1 VAAAPVGELLDARRR
16 SIEDALERALPTE
29 DQWPASLHAAMR
41 YSLFAGGKRLR
52 PMLSLSASHAVGG
65 DPDEAIPFAC
75 AVEMIHTYSLVHDD
89 LPAMDDDDLRRGKP
103 TAHRVFGEA
112 LAILAGDALLT
123 QAFTLLVDIPADW
136 DTPRIARR
144 TRATSLLARACAS
157 TGLIGG
163 QVDDLAHEGR
173 PVDATILERIHR
185 AKTGALL
192 EASVSGGAL
201 LGGADAA
208 QLEATDAYGR
218 AMGLAFQI
226 VDDVLDATEPSEK
239 LGKTAGK
246 DRATG
251 KATYVSVHGIEAA
264 RARASVLLQ
273 EALES
278 LTPLGDAADALR
290 QLAHRIVERER

>member
-1 VAAAPVGELLDARRR
+1 
-16 SIEDALERALPTE
+16 
-29 DQWPASLHAAMR
+29 
-41 YSLFAGGKRLR
+41 
-52 PMLSLSASHAVGG
+52 
-65 DPDEAIPFAC
+65 
-75 AVEMIHTYSLVHDD
+75 MIHTYSLVHDD

-173 PVDATILERIHR
+173 TVDATILERIHR

-201 LGGADAA
+201 LGRRRRRSARGHRRLWPRDGPRVP
-208 QLEATDAYGR
+208 DRRRR
-218 AMGLAFQI
+218 ARR
-226 VDDVLDATEPSEK
+226 
-239 LGKTAGK
+239 
-246 DRATG
+246 DRAVGEAGQDGGKGPCHG

-264 RARASVLLQ
+264 RGRASVLLQ

-290 QLAHRIVERER
+290 QLAHWIVERER